1 MVWAPDYVTSAEL
14 KAYLR
19 ISDTDDDAQI
29 ALAIAAASRAID
41 THTARQFGSVSPVE
55 ERFYTGRWDRRRCRW
70 VVEIDDIMTTT
81 SLTVEVDGS
90 AITDYQMEPSNAEF
104 KARPWTHLVVDSSSA
119 VMPTGEVDE
128 VAVTGTWGWTAVPT
142 AVKQATLMQA
152 SRFFARR
159 GSPYGIAG
167 SPDEGS
173 EMRLLSR
180 VDPDVG
186 VALSGYKRWSAVI
199 A

>member
-1 MVWAPDYVTSAEL
+1 MAWAPDYVTSAEL

-41 THTARQFGSVSPVE
+41 THAGRQFGSVSPVE
-55 ERFYTGRWDRRRCRW
+55 ERFYTGQWNRRRCRW
-70 VVEIDDIMTTT
+70 VVEVDDIMTTVA
-81 SLTVEVDGS
+81 LVVDVEGQAV
-90 AITDYQMEPSNAEF
+90 TEYQMEPSNAEF
-104 KARPWTHLVVDSSSA
+104 KGKPWTHLVVNPASA
-119 VMPTGEVDE
+119 VMPTGEQDE
-128 VAVTGTWGWTAVPT
+128 VAITGTWGWTAVPST
-142 AVKQATLMQA
+142 VKQATLMQA

-159 GSPYGIAG
+159 QSPYGVAG

-186 VALSGYKRWSAVI
+186 VALGPYKRWWA
-199 A
+199 AA